1 MNDSANNWSKKALDE
16 FATKNP
22 SQEGLLRKLETF
34 TNNLA
39 QEKEMTSAEIKKL
52 SQDLI
57 KKSIGE
63 EDEEDKKSE
72 D

>member
-57 KKSIGE
+57 KKTMGE
-63 EDEEDKKSE
+63 EDEEDQKSE